1 MGICRIAYKRGLV
14 MVALLARMMDV
25 ESLSADLKRSA
36 YGKLC
41 GGVGI
46 FLNILLFLGKFIAG
60 VISNSIAITADAFNN
75 LSDAGSSLVTLIGFK
90 LAEQKP
96 DSDHPFGHGRIEYL
110 SGLVVSAV
118 ILMMGVELV
127 KDSID
132 KILHPS
138 PVEISVVVFA
148 ILVASILGKCYMAYY
163 NFLYG
168 KRFDSGTLKAT
179 ATDSLSD
186 CISTTV
192 VLIATIVGHF
202 TDVQID
208 GYCGIAVGVLI
219 FIAGINAARETLSP
233 LLGEAPDPEF
243 VEKIEETVLKFDK
256 EIVIGIHDLIVHDYG
271 PGRRVISL
279 HAEVP
284 AEGDILVMHDVIDNL
299 EMKLRHDL
307 GCLTTIHMDPVV
319 TTDERVTELKE
330 KCIEIL
336 NGIGESLSLHDFRVV
351 FGETHTN
358 IIFDVVVPFEFY
370 LSDDET
376 RKLIQERVW
385 QRLGKKY
392 FVVITIDKPAV
403 KV

>member
-1 MGICRIAYKRGLV
+1 MVSLVAKMMGVEAY
-14 MVALLARMMDV
+14 
-25 ESLSADLKRSA
+25 SANQKRSA
-36 YGKLC
+36 YGKIC
-41 GGVGI
+41 GAVGI
-46 FLNILLFLGKFIAG
+46 FLNILLFVGKFAAG
-60 VISNSIAITADAFNN
+60 LISNSIAITADAFNN

-110 SGLVVSAV
+110 AGLVVSAV
-118 ILMMGVELV
+118 ILMMGFELV

-138 PVEISVVVFA
+138 PVEFSAIVLI
-148 ILVASILGKCYMAYY
+148 ILVASILLKCYMAYY
-163 NFLYG
+163 NFSYG
-168 KRFDSGTLKAT
+168 KRFESSTLRAT

-186 CISTTV
+186 CVSTSV
-192 VLIATIVGHF
+192 VLLATVIGHF
-202 TDVQID
+202 ADVQID
-208 GYCGIAVGVLI
+208 GFCGIAVGVLI
-219 FIAGINAARETLSP
+219 FVAGINAARETLSP
-233 LLGEAPDPEF
+233 LLGEAADPEF
-243 VEKIEETVLKFDK
+243 VQQIEDIVLSYDT
-256 EIVIGIHDLIVHDYG
+256 ENIIGIHDLIVHDYG
-271 PGRRVISL
+271 PGRRIISL

-299 EMKLRHDL
+299 EMKFRHEL

-330 KCIEIL
+330 RCVDIVKA
-336 NGIGESLSLHDFRVV
+336 IGDSLSLHDFRVV

-358 IIFDVVVPFEFY
+358 MIFDVVIPYEFY
-370 LSDDET
+370 LSDEET
-376 RKLIQERVW
+376 KKMIQGNVW
-385 QRLGKKY
+385 EKIGKNY

>member
-1 MGICRIAYKRGLV
+1 MIG
-14 MVALLARMMDV
+14 LLAKMMGV
-25 ESLSADLKRSA
+25 EEYSASKKRSA
-36 YGKLC
+36 YGKIC
-41 GGVGI
+41 GAVGI
-46 FLNILLFLGKFIAG
+46 FLNILLFVGKFSAG
-60 VISNSIAITADAFNN
+60 MISNSIAITADAFNN

-110 SGLVVSAV
+110 AGLVVSAV
-118 ILMMGVELV
+118 ILMMGFELI

-138 PVEISVVVFA
+138 PVEFSVIVLI
-148 ILVASILGKCYMAYY
+148 ILVVSILLKFYMAYY
-163 NFLYG
+163 NFAYG
-168 KRFDSGTLKAT
+168 KRFESSTLRAT

-186 CISTTV
+186 CVSTSV
-192 VLIATIVGHF
+192 VLLATVIGHF

-208 GYCGIAVGVLI
+208 GFCGIAVGILI
-219 FIAGINAARETLSP
+219 FVAGINAARETLSP

-243 VEKIEETVLKFDK
+243 VQQIEDIVLNYDTKN
-256 EIVIGIHDLIVHDYG
+256 IIGIHDLIVHDYG
-271 PGRRVISL
+271 PGRRIISL

-299 EMKLRHDL
+299 EMKFRQEL

-330 KCIEIL
+330 RCVDVVKS
-336 NGIGESLSLHDFRVV
+336 IGDSLSLHDFRVV

-358 IIFDVVVPFEFY
+358 MIFDVVIPYEFY

-376 RKLIQERVW
+376 KKMIQGKVW
-385 QRLGKKY
+385 EKIGKNY
-392 FVVITIDKPAV
+392 FVVITIDKPAI

>member
-1 MGICRIAYKRGLV
+1 
-14 MVALLARMMDV
+14 MVALLAKFMGIENYATDK
-25 ESLSADLKRSA
+25 KRSA

-46 FLNILLFLGKFIAG
+46 FLNILLFIGKFIAG

-118 ILMMGVELV
+118 ILMMGFELV

-138 PVEISVVVFA
+138 PVEFSVVVLV
-148 ILVASILGKCYMAYY
+148 ILIASIIGKCYMAYY
-163 NFLYG
+163 NFSYG
-168 KRFDSGTLKAT
+168 KRFESSTLKAT

-186 CISTTV
+186 CVSTTV
-192 VLIATIVGHF
+192 VLLATVIGHF

-208 GYCGIAVGVLI
+208 GYCGIAVGILI
-219 FIAGINAARETLSP
+219 FVAGINAAKETLSP

-243 VEKIEETVLKFDK
+243 VEQIEEIVLNFDK
-256 EIVIGIHDLIVHDYG
+256 ENIIGIHDLIVHDYG
-271 PGRRVISL
+271 PGRRIISL

-299 EMKLRHDL
+299 EMKFRHEL

-319 TTDERVTELKE
+319 TTDERVTVLKE
-330 KCIEIL
+330 QCIEIVK
-336 NGIGESLSLHDFRVV
+336 GIGDKLTLHDFRVV

-358 IIFDVVVPFEFY
+358 MIFDVVVPFEFY
-370 LSDDET
+370 LSDSET
-376 RKLIQERVW
+376 TKMIQERVW
-385 QRLGKKY
+385 DKIGKNY

>member
-1 MGICRIAYKRGLV
+1 
-14 MVALLARMMDV
+14 MVALLAKMMGV
-25 ESLSADLKRSA
+25 ENLAADKKRSA

-41 GGVGI
+41 GAVGI
-46 FLNILLFLGKFIAG
+46 FLNILLFIGKFFAG
-60 VISNSIAITADAFNN
+60 LISNSIAITADAFNN

-118 ILMMGVELV
+118 ILMMGFELV

-138 PVEISVVVFA
+138 PVEFSVVVLV
-148 ILVASILGKCYMAYY
+148 ILAASIIGKCYMAYY
-163 NFLYG
+163 NFSYG
-168 KRFDSGTLKAT
+168 KRFESGTLKAT

-186 CISTTV
+186 CVSTTV
-192 VLIATIVGHF
+192 VLLATIIGHF

-208 GYCGIAVGVLI
+208 GFCGIAVGILI
-219 FIAGINAARETLSP
+219 FVAGINAARETLSP
-233 LLGEAPDPEF
+233 LLGEAADPEF
-243 VEKIEETVLKFDK
+243 VEQIEQMVLTYDT
-256 EIVIGIHDLIVHDYG
+256 EHIVGIHDLIVHDYG
-271 PGRRVISL
+271 PGRRIISL

-284 AEGDILVMHDVIDNL
+284 AEGDILAMHDVIDNL
-299 EMKLRHDL
+299 EMKFRREL

-330 KCIEIL
+330 QCIDIVK
-336 NGIGESLSLHDFRVV
+336 NIGDKLTLHDFRVV

-358 IIFDVVVPFEFY
+358 LIFDVVVPYEFY
-370 LSDDET
+370 LSDEET
-376 RKLIQERVW
+376 RKMIQEHIWDRI
-385 QRLGKKY
+385 GKNY
-392 FVVITIDKPAV
+392 FAVITIDKPAV

>member
-1 MGICRIAYKRGLV
+1 
-14 MVALLARMMDV
+14 MVALLAKMMGV
-25 ESLSADLKRSA
+25 ETYTADKKRSA

-41 GGVGI
+41 GSVGI
-46 FLNILLFLGKFIAG
+46 FLNILLFIGKFVAG
-60 VISNSIAITADAFNN
+60 MISNSIAITADAFNN

-118 ILMMGVELV
+118 ILMMGFELV

-132 KILHPS
+132 KILHP
-138 PVEISVVVFA
+138 VEVEFSGVVLV

-163 NFLYG
+163 NFHYG
-168 KRFDSGTLKAT
+168 KRFESGTLKAT

-186 CISTTV
+186 CVSTTV
-192 VLIATIVGHF
+192 VLLATVIGHY
-202 TDVQID
+202 TNIQID
-208 GYCGIAVGVLI
+208 GFCGIAVGILI
-219 FIAGINAARETLSP
+219 FVAGINAARETLSP

-243 VEKIEETVLKFDK
+243 VELIEQMVLEFDK
-256 EIVIGIHDLIVHDYG
+256 DTIIGVHDLIVHDYG
-271 PGRRVISL
+271 PGRRIISL

-284 AEGDILVMHDVIDNL
+284 AEGDILAMHDVVDNL
-299 EMKLRHDL
+299 EMKFREEL

-330 KCIEIL
+330 KCVEL
-336 NGIGESLSLHDFRVV
+336 VKGIGDSLSLHDFRVV
-351 FGETHTN
+351 FGDSHTN
-358 IIFDVVVPFEFY
+358 MIFDVVVPFEFY
-370 LSDDET
+370 LSDEET
-376 RKLIQERVW
+376 KKMIQQKVW
-385 QRLGKKY
+385 ENIGKKY